1 MIVSNATM
9 RNISRLIC
17 ALLFSTL
24 ANASTNAN
32 IGAISCS
39 GDQSFSETDTVT
51 ISCSG
56 DLSLLGGSISA
67 DNTISIIAYGSLF
80 LNDLTLIAP
89 IVELSAFGS
98 LSIGDG
104 VSINTGELNADVG
117 FALPRHITSSPS
129 GRIALIDRGDV
140 SLIDVGVI
148 PLGNITLS
156 PGGQIDLIGR
166 GDATLTQAVPEP
178 GNALMMLAGIL
189 LLIVISR
196 VRHGRR

>member
-9 RNISRLIC
+9 RNISRLVC

-32 IGAISCS
+32 IGTITCS
-39 GDQSFSETDTVT
+39 GDQSFSATDTVA

-104 VSINTGELNADVG
+104 VSINTEALNADVG
-117 FALPRHITSSPS
+117 AARP
-129 GRIALIDRGDV
+129 GG
-140 SLIDVGVI
+140 
-148 PLGNITLS
+148 ITLS
-156 PGGQIDLIGR
+156 PGGQIALIDR
-166 GDATLTQAVPEP
+166 GDATLTPAVPEP
-178 GNALMMLAGIL
+178 GNALMMFAGIL
-189 LLIVISR
+189 LLVVISR
-196 VRHGRR
+196 VRDGRR